1 MLNPN
6 QLQFDALGKVRN
18 TTSAPNVFSNGVGFN
33 GGLLCVDLNSPQRW
47 QHGLPFNNASK
58 VCVQTIGT
66 PDHWTNGGLPVN
78 EFGCLAV
85 DTVAAVAYHSNGLP
99 FTAGGRIAFA
109 ASEPPVVLTGFSN
122 GFSNG
127 FGA

>member
-33 GGLLCVDLNSPQRW
+33 DGLLCVDLNSPQRW
-47 QHGLPFNNASK
+47 QHGMPFNNASK
-58 VCVQTIGT
+58 LCVQSIGT
-66 PDHWTNGGLPVN
+66 TQHWTNSGLPIN
-78 EFGCLAV
+78 ENGCLAV
-85 DTVAAVAYHSNGLP
+85 DTVASVAYENNGLP

-109 ASEPPVVLTGFSN
+109 APEPPAQLSGFDS

-127 FGA
+127 FGI